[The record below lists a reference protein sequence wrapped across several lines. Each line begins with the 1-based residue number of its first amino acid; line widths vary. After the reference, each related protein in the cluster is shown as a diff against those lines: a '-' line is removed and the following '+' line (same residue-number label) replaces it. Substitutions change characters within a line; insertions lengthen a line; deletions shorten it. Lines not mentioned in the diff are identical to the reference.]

1 MNLFQVLGGLTPE
14 EEQEIRNEAFAF
26 FPNVAMQE
34 YGGIDTIYTPEGRRD
49 FHGMPVNKYTPQQL
63 EKAMDMASS
72 RSALR
77 EGIFRSVL
85 EKTGDLT
92 TAADA
97 ATAAEFT
104 PAGTV
109 MGVQDANIAAQ
120 EIIPYL
126 KEGDYK
132 SAGLEAL
139 NTAMGYGD
147 AALTALPVVG
157 AGYKAVSRMAP
168 TLTSDAIGLG
178 RSVARGDLEG
188 VRDTFT
194 RSRDPRSLGAAGIG
208 DNGGPPLDPVP
219 ARASLFSPSLRA
231 AENLKQNKGTYEQM
245 RGMLLKGGGK
255 ETELEWSGMDRAFS
269 GQKVTKD
276 DLISYLRKY
285 DPRLEQETVSATVNP
300 NAPQIPAGAVLRSD
314 FDFDDWFENN
324 IMSDAPM
331 VREETNYLVDSL
343 AQDLHYIRDDVAYGP
358 DLDEDQAQALAD
370 ATGEDVNDLM
380 NAEYIVET
388 GEDSVFLTDDPY
400 DAVMTAYG
408 EEYVDDMVRENLYE
422 NYQHRYNYETADFE
436 DQTGLEFYDDP
447 EDFGAQGVMEEGD
460 TRYSAYMPAGFRS
473 YDENFYT
480 YSDPTLQFHDDYIAG
495 ASHFGAYD
503 PQTQYHT
510 RVGDYQTTNTVGGQ
524 PFNARYVAEIQSD
537 AQQRLRSQDKAPMTY
552 EQGVDLTRNR
562 QTLLPLKNEN
572 EIAFQEAR
580 DADSE
585 ATQALNE
592 LKMQQAESGNNKFLI
607 AAKLKRLNRG
617 IQSHRR
623 EALRKGPNGTEPFPH
638 FGNNDMPPMD
648 DIVVDWDN
656 VTEAELNRIYRDYRL
671 DKVDAYHAD
680 FLETVDDEAVMSS
693 IDAPQDLRERLI
705 AARKKLTEAE
715 KKKASVSEKLHKE
728 EARLDDEFEEKH
740 GAATYDVSKS
750 GPMMASQNRW
760 VDDAIRRSILDAVN
774 DESVD
779 FLAFPKDEQAIGKVG
794 GTDYPKD
801 GTLDFYRRDVQNR
814 LRGIVKKIDKDARI
828 QEIGLES
835 PMRQQ
840 MEFPAYGLRLTPEF
854 RRRVK
859 EQGLPTFAAF
869 GAMPL
874 LGVFDYLRDQKEKRN
889 ERMGGLMG
897 YGGL

>member
-1 MNLFQVLGGLTPE
+1 MNLLDFFAVGGQERRRMLDDYVDDLNLERFLPPNLRPAGQFVAEANPVAAMGNAMQAGGIVFDPDATAEARKRAAVDMGVEMAMSLAPAALVRAGYLAAPAGLTEMFATPTGE
-14 EEQEIRNEAFAF
+14 VIGPMLRNAASDVQYAGRSLFSGD
-26 FPNVAMQE
+26 MQ
-34 YGGIDTIYTPEGRRD
+34 G
-49 FHGMPVNKYTPQQL
+49 V
-63 EKAMDMASS
+63 
-72 RSALR
+72 
-77 EGIFRSVL
+77 
-85 EKTGDLT
+85 
-92 TAADA
+92 ADA
-97 ATAAEFT
+97 FRTGGQ
-104 PAGTV
+104 P
-109 MGVQDANIAAQ
+109 Q
-120 EIIPYL
+120 
-126 KEGDYK
+126 
-132 SAGLEAL
+132 
-139 NTAMGYGD
+139 
-147 AALTALPVVG
+147 
-157 AGYKAVSRMAP
+157 
-168 TLTSDAIGLG
+168 
-178 RSVARGDLEG
+178 SV
-188 VRDTFT
+188 
-194 RSRDPRSLGAAGIG
+194 GAAGIG

-255 ETELEWSGMDRAFS
+255 EAELEWSGMDRAFS

-300 NAPQIPAGAVLRSD
+300 DAPQIPAGAVSRAD

-331 VREETNYLVDSL
+331 VSEETNYLVDSL
-343 AQDLHYIRDDVAYGP
+343 AQDLHYSRDDVAYGP

-370 ATGEDVNDLM
+370 ATGEDVDDLM
-380 NAEYIVET
+380 RAEYIVET

-400 DAVMTAYG
+400 EAVTAVYG
-408 EEYVDDMVRENLYE
+408 EDGLDEMVRDNLYE
-422 NYQHRYNYETADFE
+422 NYQYRYNYETADFE

-447 EDFGAQGVMEEGD
+447 EDFGTQGVMEEGD
-460 TRYSAYMPAGFRS
+460 TRYSTYMPAGFRS

-480 YSDPTLQFHDDYIAG
+480 YSDPTLQYHDDYIAG
-495 ASHFGAYD
+495 ASHFGDYD

-510 RVGDYQTTNTVGGQ
+510 RVGDYQTTNTVGGR

-537 AQQRLRSQDKAPMTY
+537 AQQAARSRDKTPMTY

-562 QTLLPLKNEN
+562 QALLPLKNQE
-572 EIAFQEAR
+572 EIARQELR
-580 DADSE
+580 DAERDFNR
-585 ATQALNE
+585 A
-592 LKMQQAESGNNKFLI
+592 MQDIAQLDIEGDGSYFEM
-607 AAKLKRLNRG
+607 AAKVNRLNRAIG
-617 IQSHRR
+617 SHRR
-623 EALRKGPNGTEPFPH
+623 SALAKGPNGTEPFPL

-648 DIVVDWDN
+648 DLVIDWEN
-656 VTEAELNRIYRDYRL
+656 ATEAELSDIYQRYNL
-671 DKVDAYHAD
+671 DKVRAD
-680 FLETVDDEAVMSS
+680 QDDRMVVVN
-693 IDAPQDLRERLI
+693 D
-705 AARKKLTEAE
+705 
-715 KKKASVSEKLHKE
+715 EKLFSSLNLPTDVRGKIKNAFDKVQ
-728 EARLDDEFEEKH
+728 EAASKKRSTQEAAYTESLKLDDAFEQKH
-740 GAATYDVSKS
+740 GIESHLLSNS

-801 GTLDFYRRDVQNR
+801 GTIDFYNRDVQNR

-835 PMRQQ
+835 PMRRQG
-840 MEFPAYGLRLTPEF
+840 EFPAYGLRLTPEF

-874 LGVFDYLRDQKEKRN
+874 LGVFDYLREQKEKRN
-889 ERMGGLMG
+889 ERLGGLMG
-897 YGGL
+897 YGG

>member
-1 MNLFQVLGGLTPE
+1 MNLFQVLGGMSPE
-14 EEQEIRNEAFAF
+14 KEQEIRDEAFAF
-26 FPNVAMQE
+26 FPNIAMQQ
-34 YGGIDTIYTPEGRRD
+34 YGGINTMYTPEGRRD

-77 EGIFRSVL
+77 EGIFRNVL
-85 EKTGDLT
+85 DQTGSLT

-132 SAGLEAL
+132 SAGIEAL

-147 AALTALPVVG
+147 AALTALPFVG
-157 AGYKAVSRMAP
+157 SGYKAVSKMAP

-188 VRDTFT
+188 IRDTFT
-194 RSRDPRSLGAAGIG
+194 ASRDPRSLGAAGIG

-219 ARASLFSPSLRA
+219 ARASMFSPSLRA

-255 ETELEWSGMDRAFS
+255 EAELEWSGMDRAFA

-276 DLISYLRKY
+276 DLISYLSKY
-285 DPRLEQETVSATVNP
+285 DPRLDHEKISATVDAD
-300 NAPQIPAGAVLRSD
+300 APQIPDGAVMRAD
-314 FDFDDWFENN
+314 FDFDDWFENS
-324 IMSDAPM
+324 IMSDGPM
-331 VREETNYLVDSL
+331 ISEETNQLIDNL
-343 AQDLHYIRDDVAYGP
+343 AYDLHYDERVAYGP
-358 DLDEDQAQALAD
+358 DIDEDQAQALAD
-370 ATGEDVNDLM
+370 ATGESADDIM
-380 NAEYIVET
+380 RAEYVIET
-388 GEDSVFLTDDPY
+388 GDDSIMLTDDSY
-400 DAVMTAYG
+400 DAVMELYG
-408 EEYVDDMVRENLYE
+408 EEYIDNMVRDNLREHYE
-422 NYQHRYNYETADFE
+422 YQYNYETANFE
-436 DQTGLEFYDDP
+436 DMTGIEFYDDA
-447 EDFGAQGVMEEGD
+447 EDYGVENFVEEGD
-460 TRYSAYMPAGFRS
+460 TRYSNYMPQGFKS

-480 YSDPTLQFHDDYIAG
+480 YSDPTMQYHDDYIAG

-510 RVGDYQTTNTVGGQ
+510 RVGDYQTTNTVGGR

-537 AQQRLRSQDKAPMTY
+537 AQQRARGATQTPLTY
-552 EQGVDLTRNR
+552 DQGVDLTRNR
-562 QTLLPLKNEN
+562 QALLSLKNDRD
-572 EIAFQEAR
+572 IVRQEVR
-580 DADSE
+580 DAESD
-585 ATQALNE
+585 TLKALNE
-592 LKMQQAESGNNKFLI
+592 LKLQQAEDGEKAFLM
-607 AAKLKRLNRG
+607 AAKIQKLNRAIG
-617 IQSHRR
+617 SHRR
-623 EALRKGPNGTEPFPH
+623 TAERNESGTEIFPF
-638 FGNNDMPPMD
+638 FGDGEFRPMNE
-648 DIVVDWDN
+648 IEVDWEN
-656 VTEAELNRIYRDYRL
+656 VTDTDLEAINKTYGLQDL
-671 DKVDAYHAD
+671 DVHNSD
-680 FLETVDDEAVMSS
+680 FLELLENDKVMPH
-693 IDAPQDLRERLI
+693 IKMPQEIRQKI
-705 AARKKLTEAE
+705 NAARKKTDDAVTRSRAAQQEVFAE
-715 KKKASVSEKLHKE
+715 EN
-728 EARLDDEFEEKH
+728 RLDDAFKEKH
-740 GAATYDVSKS
+740 GIESHMTAKS

-774 DESVD
+774 DDSVD

-801 GTLDFYRRDVQNR
+801 GTIDFYNRDVQNR

-835 PMRQQ
+835 PMRREG
-840 MEFPAYGLRLTPEF
+840 EFPAYGLRITPEF

-869 GAMPL
+869 GAANLM
-874 LGVFDYLRDQKEKRN
+874 GVFDYLKEQKEKRN
-889 ERMGGLMG
+889 ERIGGILG
-897 YGGL
+897 YQF